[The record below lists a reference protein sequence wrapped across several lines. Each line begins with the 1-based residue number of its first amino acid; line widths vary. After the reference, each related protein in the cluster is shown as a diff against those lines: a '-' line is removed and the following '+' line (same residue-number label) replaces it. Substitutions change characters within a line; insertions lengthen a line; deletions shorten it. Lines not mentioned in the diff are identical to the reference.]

1 MARRTRPS
9 ANGGD
14 KDLDLDGFRRPP
26 EEQGL
31 ALDEL
36 SAAFSQLL
44 EQGRDPYDPDD
55 QAGSAEAEA
64 AGTLE
69 PFSDASV
76 PADAACP
83 VTPRSILEALLFVG
97 NPHNEPLTSAHVSS
111 LMRGVRPQ
119 EIDSLVVELNE
130 QYDAEGCPYRI
141 GSAGSGYQ
149 LALREEYASLRD
161 KFYGRVKEA
170 RLSPAAVEV
179 LAIVAYRQPLT
190 RDEIDALRG
199 RPSGG
204 VLAQLVRRQ
213 LLRIERPADRPR
225 QPKYLTTDRFLTL
238 FGLES
243 LAELPQSQDL
253 DRAL

>member
-1 MARRTRPS
+1 MTGFAVRRRSRDWRWTNCPLPSPSCWTRG
-9 ANGGD
+9 AI
-14 KDLDLDGFRRPP
+14 LTT
-26 EEQGL
+26 
-31 ALDEL
+31 
-36 SAAFSQLL
+36 
-44 EQGRDPYDPDD
+44 PDA
-55 QAGSAEAEA
+55 QAGSAEGEA
-64 AGTLE
+64 AASFE
-69 PFSDASV
+69 PFVDASL

-97 NPHNEPLTSAHVSS
+97 TPQNEPLTSAHVSG

-119 EIDSLVVELNE
+119 EIDALVVELNE

-141 GSAGSGYQ
+141 RSVGSGYQ
-149 LALREEYASLRD
+149 LAPREEYASLRD

-179 LAIVAYRQPLT
+179 LAVVAYRQPLT

-213 LLRIERPADRPR
+213 LLRIERPEDRPR
-225 QPKYLTTDRFLTL
+225 QPKYLTTDRFLAL
-238 FGLES
+238 FGPREPGGVAAKPGSRSML
-243 LAELPQSQDL
+243 
-253 DRAL
+253 